1 MVDSRD
7 AFITFVNIIMY
18 PSILS
23 LNCSCHSFALAYF
36 SSKLIRHYNL
46 ILTRVHNEAHI

>member
-1 MVDSRD
+1 MADTGD
-7 AFITFVNIIMY
+7 AVITFVNIIMY
-18 PSILS
+18 LSILS
-23 LNCSCHSFALAYF
+23 FNCSCHSIALAYF